1 MQSAL
6 AEIYD
11 LAATPDVA
19 QFLMTDRASVERF
32 EGTRDSEEQLLVAQ
46 EEDGIALALYID
58 AAVLERLARRDPFA
72 ALTADNLGDY
82 LTVAEGVSHFV
93 YVAWNAGFD
102 KPVTLLELELQAEVD
117 KYVLGAWL
125 LREQGSGRFPR
136 ELHRALFERARIDPD
151 GGGGPRAAVPRGPRV
166 MRKGFAGASRPA
178 WRAARAA
185 PRGIC
190 WRSYAAS
197 IDGAMRA
204 RCGTSNATPD
214 CGEAPRNHSTSTS
227 TSSPAPCGPPAHV
240 SA

>member
-1 MQSAL
+1 MYATLASMQSAL

-136 ELHRALFERARIDPD
+136 ELHRALFERARIDATAAA
-151 GGGGPRAAVPRGPRV
+151 GRARLYHA
-166 MRKGFAGASRPA
+166 AS
-178 WRAARAA
+178 
-185 PRGIC
+185 
-190 WRSYAAS
+190 SYAERFCRRVATS
-197 IDGAMRA
+197 LARGTRGATRDLLAELRRFYRWGNA
-204 RCGTSNATPD
+204 RKVRHIERYA
-214 CGEAPRNHSTSTS
+214 
-227 TSSPAPCGPPAHV
+227 
-240 SA
+240 